1 MLEIKNLTV
10 EYGNFRAIDNVSF
23 TIKDGE
29 FVAVIGS
36 SGGGKSSLMKAI
48 NLLVKP
54 KSGSIKIDDEEM
66 TALSSRKLRM
76 KRRKIG
82 FVFQDYNL
90 IDRLSVIENVLTGR
104 LGYKSS
110 LKSLLGIFSKEEY
123 ENAEKALEKVG
134 LSEKLFVR
142 GDELSGGQKQRVAIA
157 KALVQEPKIILADEP
172 VASLDVNSSKII
184 MEYFKEINRVQGIT
198 VIINIHDVNIALK
211 YADRVIALKKGKIV
225 FDGKGSEITD
235 DVLKRVY
242 ELSLIHI

>member
-76 KRRKIG
+76 ERRKIG

-242 ELSLIHI
+242 EN

>member
-23 TIKDGE
+23 TVKDGE

-54 KSGSIKIDDEEM
+54 KSGSIKIDGEEM

-242 ELSLIHI
+242 EN

>member
-54 KSGSIKIDDEEM
+54 KSGSIKINDEEM

-242 ELSLIHI
+242 EN

>member
-23 TIKDGE
+23 TVKDGE

-54 KSGSIKIDDEEM
+54 KSGSIKIDGEEM
-66 TALSSRKLRM
+66 TTLSSRKLRM

-134 LSEKLFVR
+134 LSEKFFVR

-242 ELSLIHI
+242 EN

>member
-1 MLEIKNLTV
+1 MLEIKKLTV
-10 EYGNFRAIDNVSF
+10 EYGNFRAIDNISF
-23 TIKDGE
+23 TVKDGE

-66 TALSSRKLRM
+66 TELSSRKLRM

-235 DVLKRVY
+235 DILKRVY
-242 ELSLIHI
+242 EN

>member
-66 TALSSRKLRM
+66 TALSSLKLRM
-76 KRRKIG
+76 TRRKIG

-198 VIINIHDVNIALK
+198 VIINIHDVNLALK

-242 ELSLIHI
+242 GN

>member
-110 LKSLLGIFSKEEY
+110 FKSLLGIFSKEEY

-242 ELSLIHI
+242 EN

>member
-123 ENAEKALEKVG
+123 ENVEKALEKVG

-235 DVLKRVY
+235 DVFKRVY
-242 ELSLIHI
+242 EN

>member
-23 TIKDGE
+23 TVKDGE

-54 KSGSIKIDDEEM
+54 KSGSIKIDGEEM
-66 TALSSRKLRM
+66 TELSSRKLRM

-172 VASLDVNSSKII
+172 VVSLDVNSSKII

-242 ELSLIHI
+242 EN

>member
-54 KSGSIKIDDEEM
+54 KSGSIKIDGEEM
-66 TALSSRKLRM
+66 TELSSRKLRM

-123 ENAEKALEKVG
+123 KNAEKALEKVG

-142 GDELSGGQKQRVAIA
+142 GDELSDGQKQRVAIA

-242 ELSLIHI
+242 EN

>member
-23 TIKDGE
+23 TVKDGE

-54 KSGSIKIDDEEM
+54 KSGSIKIDGEEM
-66 TALSSRKLRM
+66 TELSSRKLRM

-225 FDGKGSEITD
+225 FDGKGSEIID

-242 ELSLIHI
+242 EN

>member
-23 TIKDGE
+23 TVKDGE

-54 KSGSIKIDDEEM
+54 KSGSIKIDGEEM
-66 TALSSRKLRM
+66 TVLSSRKLRM

-242 ELSLIHI
+242 EN

>member
-23 TIKDGE
+23 TVKDGE

-66 TALSSRKLRM
+66 TELSSRKLRM

-242 ELSLIHI
+242 EN

>member
-23 TIKDGE
+23 TVKDGE

-54 KSGSIKIDDEEM
+54 KSGSIKIDGEEM
-66 TALSSRKLRM
+66 TELSSRKLRM

-142 GDELSGGQKQRVAIA
+142 GDKLSGGQKQRVAIA

-242 ELSLIHI
+242 EN

>member
-184 MEYFKEINRVQGIT
+184 MEYFKEINRVQGRT

-242 ELSLIHI
+242 EN

>member
-23 TIKDGE
+23 TVKDGE

-54 KSGSIKIDDEEM
+54 KSGSIKIDGEEM
-66 TALSSRKLRM
+66 TELSSRKLRM

-242 ELSLIHI
+242 EN

>member
-10 EYGNFRAIDNVSF
+10 EYGNFRAVDNVSL
-23 TIKDGE
+23 TVKDGE
-29 FVAVIGS
+29 FTAVIGS
-36 SGGGKSSLMKAI
+36 SGGGKSSLMKAV

-54 KSGSIKIDDEEM
+54 KSGSIKIDGEEM
-66 TALSSRKLRM
+66 TALSPKKLRM

-123 ENAEKALEKVG
+123 ENAEKALARVG
-134 LSEKLFVR
+134 LSEKMFVR
-142 GDELSGGQKQRVAIA
+142 ADELSGGQKQRVAIA

-172 VASLDVNSSKII
+172 VASLDINSSKII
-184 MEYFKEINRVQGIT
+184 MEYFKEINRTQGIT

-211 YADRVIALKKGKIV
+211 YADRIIALKSGKVV

-235 DVLKRVY
+235 DVLGKIY
-242 ELSLIHI
+242 GS

>member
-1 MLEIKNLTV
+1 MLEIKKLTV
-10 EYGNFRAIDNVSF
+10 EYGNFRAIDNISF
-23 TIKDGE
+23 TVKDGE

-235 DVLKRVY
+235 DILKRVY
-242 ELSLIHI
+242 EN

>member
-242 ELSLIHI
+242 EN

>member
-23 TIKDGE
+23 TVKDGE

-54 KSGSIKIDDEEM
+54 KSGSIKIDGEEM

-76 KRRKIG
+76 NRRKIG

-242 ELSLIHI
+242 EN

>member
-184 MEYFKEINRVQGIT
+184 IEYFKEINRVQGIT

-242 ELSLIHI
+242 EN

>member
-10 EYGNFRAIDNVSF
+10 EYGNFRAIDNISF
-23 TIKDGE
+23 TVKDGE

-54 KSGSIKIDDEEM
+54 KSGSIKIDGEEM
-66 TALSSRKLRM
+66 TELSSRKLRM

-184 MEYFKEINRVQGIT
+184 IEYFKEINRVQGIT

-242 ELSLIHI
+242 EN

>member
-66 TALSSRKLRM
+66 TELSSRKLRM

-242 ELSLIHI
+242 EN

>member
-23 TIKDGE
+23 TVKDGE

-54 KSGSIKIDDEEM
+54 KSGSIKIDGEEM
-66 TALSSRKLRM
+66 TELSSRKLRM

-123 ENAEKALEKVG
+123 KNAEKALEKVG

-242 ELSLIHI
+242 EN

>member
-66 TALSSRKLRM
+66 TELSSRKLRM

-110 LKSLLGIFSKEEY
+110 FKSLLGIFSKEEY

-134 LSEKLFVR
+134 LSEKIFVR

-242 ELSLIHI
+242 EN

>member
-10 EYGNFRAIDNVSF
+10 EYGNFRAIDNISF
-23 TIKDGE
+23 TVKDGE

-54 KSGSIKIDDEEM
+54 KSGSIKIDGEEM
-66 TALSSRKLRM
+66 TELSSRKLRM

-134 LSEKLFVR
+134 LSEKIFVR

-242 ELSLIHI
+242 EN

>member
-235 DVLKRVY
+235 DILKRVY
-242 ELSLIHI
+242 EN

>member
-23 TIKDGE
+23 TVKDGE

-54 KSGSIKIDDEEM
+54 KSGSVKIDGEEV
-66 TALSSRKLRM
+66 TELSSRKLRM

-242 ELSLIHI
+242 EN

>member
-10 EYGNFRAIDNVSF
+10 EYGNFRAIDNISF
-23 TIKDGE
+23 TVKDGE

-48 NLLVKP
+48 NLLVKS
-54 KSGSIKIDDEEM
+54 KSGSIKIDGEEM
-66 TALSSRKLRM
+66 TTLSSRKLRM

-110 LKSLLGIFSKEEY
+110 FKSLLGIFSKEEY

-134 LSEKLFVR
+134 LSEKIFVR

-242 ELSLIHI
+242 EN